1 MCNFVQNFTQIGQS
15 VVEIYRQKCIFQ
27 YDVRVP
33 YQILKFWV
41 LVKYILLW
49 SQTQSATVY
58 RILSKSDYS
67 MFQWNMVIKWFSRW
81 QSYSHFEYSEFE
93 ICGIWPWLL
102 SDFMSSYKSS
112 SVAEL
117 CPKRRFPIW
126 RPSAILNLK
135 IWIVV
140 SQFYYCYCLH
150 VIQSLYNSVYVPNF
164 IIMR

>member
-1 MCNFVQNFTQIGQS
+1 MAVIFVGRMCNFVQNFTQIGQS

-117 CPKRRFPIW
+117 CPKTTFSNMASVRHLEFKN
-126 RPSAILNLK
+126 LN
-135 IWIVV
+135 
-140 SQFYYCYCLH
+140 CC
-150 VIQSLYNSVYVPNF
+150 QSVLLLLLSTCNSVTV
-164 IIMR
+164 